1 MSTAMAEYKAQ
12 ETEAMFMARVC
23 DLALLK
29 GWKWMHIRPGL
40 NERGRYRTPVSGPLG
55 AGWPDLVLVR
65 TIGLDEDSTRL
76 LFVELKAQGRKP
88 TGLQSEVLGVL
99 SSIPF
104 AEVYVW
110 RPSDWELIM
119 ETLN

>member
-1 MSTAMAEYKAQ
+1 MTKTASPMVEYKAQ
-12 ETEAMFMARVC
+12 ETEALFMSRVTE
-23 DLALLK
+23 LAGYK

-55 AGWPDLVLVR
+55 SGWPDLVLVR
-65 TIGLDEDSTRL
+65 GTRL

-88 TGLQSEVLGVL
+88 TALQEQVLGVL
-99 SSIPF
+99 TGVGY

-110 RPSDWELIM
+110 RPGDWDLIM
-119 ETLN
+119 DVLN